1 MRNER
6 TLETLLAKLG
16 DLIELDF
23 DAIAAYR
30 AAVERLDDPL
40 CKAALQEFMADHKRH
55 VRTFSDV
62 IHRAGGVP
70 PCRADAR
77 EILARGQMVITG
89 LGGDEAILR
98 AMKDNEEH
106 TNSLYE
112 DVVRE
117 GFPEDV
123 HDLLHRA
130 LADERRHRD
139 WIGTTLAT
147 RFAPDTLRSTAVA

>member
-1 MRNER
+1 MRIER
-6 TLETLLAKLG
+6 TMDVLLVKLG
-16 DLIELDF
+16 DVIELDF

-40 CKAALQEFMADHKRH
+40 CKEALQQFMADHTRH

-62 IHRAGGVP
+62 IRRAGGVP
-70 PCRADAR
+70 PRRADAR
-77 EILARGQMVITG
+77 EILVRGQVVIAG
-89 LGGDEAILR
+89 LAGDEAILR

-112 DVVRE
+112 DVLRE
-117 GFPEDV
+117 GYPEDV
-123 HDLLHRA
+123 HGLLHKA

-147 RFAPDTLRSTAVA
+147 RFAPDAAHSAAVA